1 MERTAEDVLADAA
14 YFRALE
20 NAKKLNDQV
29 EYFRKKESPNRERM
43 IELAIE
49 VLDAHMQIVEQ
60 MRLEYIERNK
70 KGKI

>member
-1 MERTAEDVLADAA
+1 MERTAEDMLADAA

-29 EYFRKKESPNRERM
+29 EYFRKKESPNRDRM

-70 KGKI
+70 KSR